1 MKKNKWVKGLCLTIL
16 AATVGG
22 GSLAYA
28 EKDENSSISELKAGD
43 QIPSQN
49 QRQKMQHSQRKE
61 AAQRLKAKHYQ
72 TRAKEMADHAGQ
84 NDHNR
89 SSK

>member
-1 MKKNKWVKGLCLTIL
+1 MKKNKLATGLCLTFL
-16 AATVGG
+16 VAFWG

-28 EKDENSSISELKAGD
+28 QGDSSQNALKAGD
-43 QIPSQN
+43 QIPSRN

-72 TRAKEMADHAGQ
+72 IRAKEMADHAGQ